1 MGIAELI
8 IMAMEKE
15 GLPHEQCIKKIWMVD
30 SKGLIVKVRSSSMT
44 SYIYISVDIQTHH
57 VVCIGIYTLLIQSC
71 LLIVSEHYGRSSLE
85 FVLKLVRIQKMFL
98 LFYA

>member
-30 SKGLIVKVRSSSMT
+30 SKGLIVKVRSSLKARFLHLVLT
-44 SYIYISVDIQTHH
+44 FKHH
-57 VVCIGIYTLLIQSC
+57 VVCIGVYSLFLFSH
-71 LLIVSEHYGRSSLE
+71 VNRFSLE
-85 FVLKLVRIQKMFL
+85 FLKTDTASRG
-98 LFYA
+98 FYFKLNGIVH